1 MPNVRKSELEKSS
14 FLCYTDS
21 PDVNVGGPIS
31 VYTFKVSGDN
41 PPVLSDGGF
50 TYNEIKNGGFSY
62 LHLFSDGNPAE
73 VIEFYVPLYTFER
86 FVENNTV
93 TYTVNFVA
101 GDSWSFTFEADDPDK
116 IMAQKLE

>member
-21 PDVNVGGPIS
+21 PNVNVGGPIS
-31 VYTFKVSGDN
+31 VYNFKVSDDN

-50 TYNEIKNGGFSY
+50 TYNEIKNGGFGY
-62 LHLFSDGNPAE
+62 LHLIFDENPDE
-73 VIEFYVPLYTFER
+73 VIEYYVPLYMFER
-86 FVENNTV
+86 FIENDTV

-101 GDSWSFTFEADDPDK
+101 GDSWSFSFEADDPDE
-116 IMAQKLE
+116 IMTQNLE